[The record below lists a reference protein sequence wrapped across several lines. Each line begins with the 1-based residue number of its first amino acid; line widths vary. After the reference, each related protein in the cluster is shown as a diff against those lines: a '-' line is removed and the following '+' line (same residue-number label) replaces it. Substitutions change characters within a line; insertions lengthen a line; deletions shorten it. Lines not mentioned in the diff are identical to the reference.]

1 VGVEVCIY
9 VNFPRLF
16 PTRGEKIGDEV
27 REDWIDLPI
36 KGDVRVVDC
45 KDNSLRVSFQNKGLQ
60 LERHYQAGGY
70 KYSESVSCNGITTG
84 PKLH

>member
-45 KDNSLRVSFQNKGLQ
+45 KDNSLF
-60 LERHYQAGGY
+60 
-70 KYSESVSCNGITTG
+70 
-84 PKLH
+84 PK